1 MEYPQTAVHAAF
13 QPLVNI
19 RLGGIVAV
27 EVVARWNEHAQRD
40 GAVSLPS
47 DSLTRDLR
55 LTVAAVRASAEC
67 RVRLPLHLTVL
78 ASTVVRDSRALMDV
92 RRALWATGRHE
103 HEVILEIRPPLSQLD
118 PDQLHARIEELRNCG
133 FRIAVGGVGEGHVP
147 PTLVTDLRPDFLKLA
162 PAVLRGFPETRGRL
176 AIVESFQHMAEA
188 IGSNLVVDGIDDQQ
202 QLAAVRRL
210 GIRLVQ
216 GNLLAPSSDQPPSST
231 QVSIPAREISGRLDR
246 EETSAAAGP
255 LVTEFMSPAT
265 SLPDDALAD
274 EARQTF
280 AEHPEISGIVL
291 VDEEQRPRR
300 TIDRNRFLLAVTG
313 PYGHA
318 LHAKKPASRLADK
331 PRIVTTS
338 TTATET
344 LRLVTSSDRNRVYDD
359 AVVVDEAG
367 RCLGVVRASDLVR
380 GVTDQKVEEAAA
392 LNPLTRLPGSGSIAR
407 EICRRLDQGDEFT
420 VGWLD
425 VDSFKTLNDHAGI
438 AACDDLIRAIG
449 RSLTDVAT
457 SMGSVQIAHVGGDDF
472 LIACAPA
479 DLEAL
484 ASAVLDPPRTVGGTP
499 VSLSLATLAIDP
511 CGAAGYDEIAQR
523 LAPLKRFA
531 KALHG
536 SSWVMS
542 RPGTEH
548 IEVLRGREESRA
560 EHGLC
565 LADDQPE
572 QDAAPSSEPDVA
584 LTRLRR
590 SSQRFTDLLA
600 VAPVGIGLF
609 DQSERLVDANDALC
623 RLLGYRLDQL
633 RGCTADDLSHPQD
646 QAGSLRPAKG
656 KLSPDGANPSVL
668 QRLLL
673 RADGQPV
680 SCELHTSLSVQD
692 DGSQF
697 WLVVFQ
703 DITERHRQAEI
714 LHHRATHDDLTGL
727 PNRAAVKE
735 LLGAYLNG
743 PERTRTAVLFC
754 DIDKFKRI
762 NDSLGHDAGDELL
775 VALARILENG
785 VPPECTVVRL
795 SGDEFVIVC
804 SDINAVGG
812 LDALATRVSALLRT
826 AIPVQGQLIRVSASI
841 GAAMPSQG
849 NNTADDLLRFADV
862 AMFEAKR
869 SGLGKVSL
877 ASPTLIASADG
888 QLHMEGELRAAL
900 ARDELELHYQPV
912 VASDGSIVGAEALVR
927 WPHPERGLLTPGDFL
942 PIAEQGD
949 LLGKLDRWV
958 LRAALHDA
966 VQWPMANGQEIRI
979 AVNLAGLV
987 PGDPKFIPTISD
999 TLNETGIDPAR
1010 VVLELVE
1017 TALVDL
1023 PTQARSAM
1031 HALAERGVSFAV
1043 DDFGTGYSSLA
1054 RLKELPAQIIKADRR
1069 FISGIGGD
1077 PADFAVTRAVVDMAR
1092 AMGRR
1097 CIAEGVETA
1106 IQFHVLKGL
1115 GVDAYQGW
1123 LFSHAIPHHDL
1134 RDLLRKGTLLTPDA
1148 Q

>member
-1 MEYPQTAVHAAF
+1 MHAAF

-27 EVVARWNEHAQRD
+27 EVVPRWDEPGQRH
-40 GAVSLPS
+40 GEASPPS

-55 LTVAAVRASAEC
+55 LVVAAVRASAEC

-78 ASTVVRDSRALMDV
+78 ASTLVHDSRALMDV

-103 HEVILEIRPPLSQLD
+103 HEVILEIRPPLLD
-118 PDQLHARIEELRNCG
+118 PDQLHDRVEELRSCG

-147 PTLVTDLRPDFLKLA
+147 PTQVTDLRPDLIKLA
-162 PAVLRGFPETRGRL
+162 PEVLRGFPEKRGRL
-176 AIVESFQHMAEA
+176 AIVESFRHMAEA
-188 IGSNLVVDGIDDQQ
+188 TGSTLVVDGVDDQQ
-202 QLAAVRRL
+202 QLTAVRRL

-216 GNLLAPSSDQPPSST
+216 GNLLAPASEKPPSST
-231 QVSIPAREISGRLDR
+231 QVSIPAAESPGRPGR
-246 EETSAAAGP
+246 AETMAAAGP

-274 EARQTF
+274 AARQTF

-291 VDEEQRPRR
+291 VDEDQRPRR

-392 LNPLTRLPGSGSIAR
+392 LNPLTRLPGSDSIAR
-407 EICRRLDQGDEFT
+407 EICRRLDQDDEFIA
-420 VGWLD
+420 GWLD
-425 VDSFKTLNDHAGI
+425 VDSFKALNDHAGI
-438 AACDDLIRAIG
+438 AACDELIRAIG
-449 RSLTDVAT
+449 RSLTDAAT
-457 SMGSVQIAHVGGDDF
+457 SMDSVQVAHVGGDDF

-479 DLEAL
+479 DLDAL
-484 ASAVLDPPRTVGGTP
+484 ASAVLDQPRRVGDAP
-499 VSLSLATLAIDP
+499 VSLSLATLAVDP
-511 CGAAGYDEIAQR
+511 SGAASYDEIAQR

-531 KALHG
+531 KVLEG

-560 EHGLC
+560 ESAPGLAGYHAE
-565 LADDQPE
+565 LE
-572 QDAAPSSEPDVA
+572 AAPKTAEPDVA

-656 KLSPDGANPSVL
+656 ALRPDGANPSVL

-703 DITERHRQAEI
+703 DITERHRQAEV

-735 LLGAYLNG
+735 LLAAYLTG
-743 PERTRTAVLFC
+743 PERARTAVLFC

-826 AIPVQGQLIRVSASI
+826 AIPVQGQLVRVSASI
-841 GAAMPSQG
+841 GAAMPVQA
-849 NNTADDLLRFADV
+849 NTTAEDMLRFSDV

-869 SGLGKVSL
+869 SGPGKVSL

-888 QLHMEGELRAAL
+888 QLHMEGELRVAL
-900 ARDELELHYQPV
+900 ARDELLLHYQPV

-927 WPHPERGLLTPGDFL
+927 WPHPERGMLSPGEFL

-966 VQWPMANGQEIRI
+966 VQWPMSGGQEIRI

-999 TLNETGIDPAR
+999 ALNETGIDPAR

-1023 PTQARSAM
+1023 PAQARSAM
-1031 HALAERGVSFAV
+1031 HAVAEMGVSFAV

-1054 RLKELPAQIIKADRR
+1054 RLKDLPAQIIKADRR

-1123 LFSHAIPHHDL
+1123 LFSHAIPQHDL
-1134 RDLLRKGTLLTPDA
+1134 RELLRAATPLFPEA